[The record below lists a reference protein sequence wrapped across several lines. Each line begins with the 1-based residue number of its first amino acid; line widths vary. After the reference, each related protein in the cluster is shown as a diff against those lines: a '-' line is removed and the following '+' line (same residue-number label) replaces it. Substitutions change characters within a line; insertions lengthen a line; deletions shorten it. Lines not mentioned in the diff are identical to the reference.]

1 MNTRTE
7 EKYLCSKVYSEII
20 QSKLKLFMDCEDY
33 TVQTLYFDD
42 NSNSAYYDKEEGIN
56 NRKKFRIRTYS
67 NSDIIFLE
75 KKEKTNFIS
84 NKRRTVITKKIFN
97 SILCNKITSKD
108 INSNNNL
115 LLEFYSEMKLNLL
128 RPKVIVTYERTA
140 YQDKRNKCRITFDK
154 NLRRSNNYKNF
165 LHFNNNMPIFLS
177 NYEIIEIKRN
187 KTLPIH
193 VQNILQNNNI
203 RKASYSKYYYSRK
216 NEMERGINEF

>member
-7 EKYLCSKVYSEII
+7 EKYLCPKVYSEIM

-67 NSDIIFLE
+67 NSSEIFLE
-75 KKEKTNFIS
+75 KKEKINFIS
-84 NKRRTVITKKIFN
+84 NKKRTAITKEIFN
-97 SILCNKITSKD
+97 GILCNEITPKD
-108 INSNNNL
+108 INSNDNL
-115 LLEFYSEMKLNLL
+115 LLEFYSKIKLNLL

-140 YQDKRNKCRITFDK
+140 YQDKINKCRITFDK
-154 NLRRSNNYKNF
+154 NLRKSNNYKDFFYFHND
-165 LHFNNNMPIFLS
+165 MQTFLS
-177 NYEIIEIKRN
+177 DYAIIEIKRN
-187 KTLPIH
+187 KPLPIH
-193 VQNILQNNNI
+193 IQDIIQSNNI

-216 NEMERGINEF
+216 NEIERGINEF